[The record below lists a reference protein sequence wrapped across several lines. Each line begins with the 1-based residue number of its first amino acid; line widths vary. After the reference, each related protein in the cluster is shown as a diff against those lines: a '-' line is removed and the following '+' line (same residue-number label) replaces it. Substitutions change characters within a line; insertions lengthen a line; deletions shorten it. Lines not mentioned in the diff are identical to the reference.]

1 MEALWEAIKAL
12 QEPEKGLIALPID
25 GYCGGNRQGLRGR
38 YLRLIDEGVRP
49 GLVQDKKEG
58 LLQRLRKPYSDLT
71 VVYMVRKRRE
81 GSIGRYDGRGL
92 RFRR

>member
-12 QEPEKGLIALPID
+12 QEPEKGLMASPID
-25 GYCGGNRQGLRGR
+25 GHCGGNRQGLRGP
-38 YLRLIDEGVRP
+38 YPRLIDEGVRP
-49 GLVQDKKEG
+49 RLVQDKKEG

-71 VVYMVRKRRE
+71 IVYMVRKRRE